1 MAGQIETLQ
10 YENRQLKEQ
19 LRKFQEDVEF
29 RLNEGKGGKAPS
41 AAPSPGPAG
50 TVNGG
55 NPGSGRPGK
64 RGDAFDP
71 SQAPGAPGAP
81 MQLGS
86 TQPSAPLPPR
96 EAGARRAEAERR
108 RGRCPAAD
116 PAPGRDRRRGRGC
129 RRARLRRAGGPAAR
143 RRGPVRSRRRA
154 PPESV
159 AATRTGDPAADYD
172 AAVELFRAKQYEQA
186 EMGLRQFIQSHP
198 RDNRVAGATYWLGES
213 YLARGRNREAA
224 EQFLKVST
232 DYARSAQAPDAML
245 KLGVTLNALGAR
257 EQACATLAELDRKFP
272 NAGAGVRQGVAR
284 EQKRARCARL
294 SGPGDPSDS
303 ATRSSAPSTPL
314 ARPGRPLRRRAVLLA
329 VSGGPDS
336 SALMQAAARRSA
348 RRGCRSPPSIT
359 ACAPGSARRGR
370 GRRARRRDA
379 SACRTRS
386 CAGRAR
392 SPAAACRRRPAP
404 PATRCSPPTP
414 RRSAPASCSP
424 GHTRDDQAET
434 VLMRLAAGSGPAG
447 LAGMRAERVLA
458 PGIVL
463 GRPFLHLPKA
473 TLVAW
478 CEARGIPYVR
488 DPSNADPRFARGR
501 LRAAWPVLAARRPD
515 PGASRPAR
523 RACRPRRGRPRGAPR
538 SRPSRRGCCPG
549 RGRRRGPAPRRRL
562 PSRRCRTPWPC
573 AASTSP

>member
-1 MAGQIETLQ
+1 MTARLRTRFALATALGVALLGTPAAAQDASELVVRLGRLENQSRTMAGQIETLQ

-29 RLNEGKGGKAPS
+29 RLNEGKGGKPS

-55 NPGSGRPGK
+55 NPGAGRPGK

-96 EAGARRAEAERR
+96 EAVPPGEAGDAAEAAARPQTLP
-108 RGRCPAAD
+108 RGAIDDEDAD
-116 PAPGRDRRRGRGC
+116 AGAPGYDEPVDLRPP
-129 RRARLRRAGGPAAR
+129 ARTGAIPAAR
-143 RRGPVRSRRRA
+143 PS
-154 PPESV
+154 ESV

-172 AAVELFRAKQYEQA
+172 AAVELVRGKQYEQA

-284 EQKRARCARL
+284 EQKRARCA
-294 SGPGDPSDS
+294 
-303 ATRSSAPSTPL
+303 A
-314 ARPGRPLRRRAVLLA
+314 
-329 VSGGPDS
+329 
-336 SALMQAAARRSA
+336 
-348 RRGCRSPPSIT
+348 
-359 ACAPGSARRGR
+359 
-370 GRRARRRDA
+370 
-379 SACRTRS
+379 
-386 CAGRAR
+386 
-392 SPAAACRRRPAP
+392 
-404 PATRCSPPTP
+404 
-414 RRSAPASCSP
+414 
-424 GHTRDDQAET
+424 
-434 VLMRLAAGSGPAG
+434 
-447 LAGMRAERVLA
+447 
-458 PGIVL
+458 
-463 GRPFLHLPKA
+463 
-473 TLVAW
+473 
-478 CEARGIPYVR
+478 
-488 DPSNADPRFARGR
+488 
-501 LRAAWPVLAARRPD
+501 
-515 PGASRPAR
+515 
-523 RACRPRRGRPRGAPR
+523 
-538 SRPSRRGCCPG
+538 
-549 RGRRRGPAPRRRL
+549 
-562 PSRRCRTPWPC
+562 
-573 AASTSP
+573 